1 MDRPGPAPPGTLYV
15 VATPIGNLEDL
26 SPRAR
31 AALAAS
37 AIVAC
42 EDTRTT
48 GGLLHR
54 AGLRSRLVSCHR
66 FNERARIDP
75 LLEALGRGDNVALVS
90 DAGAPGVSDPGA
102 LLVRAARAAGHRVVP
117 IPGPSAVTT
126 LLMASGFPPGPFTF
140 VGFLPPRAGDRCR
153 ALETL
158 RGEPRPLLLF
168 EAPHRLARTLQ
179 DALRILGDRQAFV
192 GREMTKLHE
201 EFLEGRLSALRT
213 AFETRAPR
221 GEIALLIAGAPEG
234 VPRSGGVAAPDAP
247 AVDEVPIEIAVD
259 RLEAT
264 GLDRK
269 EAMRRV
275 ARERGVPRRE
285 VYRALLR
292 ARAGGTGR

>member
-37 AIVAC
+37 PIVAC

-48 GGLLHR
+48 GGLLRR

-66 FNERARIDP
+66 FNERARIEP
-75 LLEALGRGDNVALVS
+75 ILEALGRGDNVALVS

-140 VGFLPPRAGDRCR
+140 VGFLPPRAGERCR

-158 RGEPRPLLLF
+158 RGETRPLLLF

-179 DALRILGDRQAFV
+179 DALRILGDRDAFV
-192 GREMTKLHE
+192 GREMTKFHE
-201 EFLEGRLSALRT
+201 EFLEGPLSAIRS
-213 AFETRAPR
+213 AFEAREPR

-234 VPRSGGVAAPDAP
+234 GTGSAGG
-247 AVDEVPIEIAVD
+247 AVVTIPGEDQVPID
-259 RLEAT
+259 
-264 GLDRK
+264 
-269 EAMRRV
+269 V
-275 ARERGVPRRE
+275 A
-285 VYRALLR
+285 
-292 ARAGGTGR
+292 